1 MSKREKRML
10 ESPLVPLNELPKVWD
25 PDEGRV
31 MSAEELLDR
40 KGAMVMSDQ
49 GSVRGKFRY
58 FVVLGIDQSKP
69 FSKDVFGK
77 ALKDDHFKEAVEAE
91 RIEVKNT
98 HILLTLLI
106 APMLA
111 PLDYISDLLG
121 RCKRAD
127 IALYRGFFIAN
138 GKKPSARDI
147 RHYLSDFKPS

>member
-1 MSKREKRML
+1 ML

-31 MSAEELLDR
+31 MNAEELLDR
-40 KGAMVMSDQ
+40 KGAMVMSDR

-58 FVVLGIDQSKP
+58 FVVLGIDTAKP
-69 FSKDVFGK
+69 FSKETFRK
-77 ALKDDHFKEAVEAE
+77 ALECDGFFKQAVEVE
-91 RIEVKNT
+91 RSEFKDT
-98 HILLTLLI
+98 HIVLTILI

-121 RCKRAD
+121 RSKRAD

-138 GKKPSARDI
+138 SKKPSARDI
-147 RHYLSDFKPS
+147 AHYLADFKPS